1 MFNPTHFL
9 TSNFNLMDTNSNW
22 KILKKRGVFIDKN
35 YNGLSLSLNK
45 KNLNIY
51 DSFHAI
57 FYLDSF
63 NVDQIIL
70 ELKNLIQ
77 FIKKNKKKYFYLYLL
92 NNFNEN
98 PIEKKIFDNLYS
110 KLNINLDNLHI
121 KIFDQNIRKLF
132 SERNKVFVKFPF
144 EIKFIDFISNEIKK
158 NIIFFSSK
166 PYKLIILDCDNTL
179 WGGIIDED
187 GYEKIKYGGDGIGQI
202 FQEFQSFLKGKK
214 KQGFILTISS
224 KNDEKKVWNTM
235 KKRGMILQKKDFI
248 IPKINWDDKAKN
260 INQILSQLTLR
271 ANDSIFI
278 DDNPLEIVKV
288 KSQIKNINIVDSS
301 NPLEILTK
309 VQSDPRFFKHKI
321 LKEDL
326 KKYKQ
331 YKLKS
336 QFEDLSMRNDHS
348 IQFYKK
354 LKQKVIFE
362 NIKTKNFERT
372 LQLFNKTNQFNFN
385 LNRYTSLSLKKLL
398 KNKFYSVKVV
408 SFKDKFGDHGI
419 IGAYIIKKEKL
430 KIEIIDFVLSC
441 RVLNRYLE
449 DYIISKITQAYR
461 NSAIFIFYKKEII
474 NNVLIPIFLNKPFF
488 KLSKKIKNLYK
499 YNIKS
504 TNNSDEIKKIFNN

>member
-1 MFNPTHFL
+1 
-9 TSNFNLMDTNSNW
+9 MDTNSDW
-22 KILKKRGVFIDKN
+22 RILKKKGVFIDKN
-35 YNGLSLSLNK
+35 FNGISLSLNK
-45 KNLNIY
+45 KNFDKY

-57 FYLDSF
+57 FYIDRF
-63 NVDQIIL
+63 NVNQIIL

-77 FIKKNKKKYFYLYLL
+77 FLKKNEKKYFYLYLF

-98 PIEKKIFDNLYS
+98 PIEKKIFDSLYS
-110 KLNINLDNLHI
+110 KLNINLDNLYI
-121 KIFDQNIRKLF
+121 KIINQDIKKLF
-132 SERNKVFVKFPF
+132 SERNKVFIKFPF
-144 EIKFIDFISNEIKK
+144 ELKFINFISNEIKK
-158 NIIFFSSK
+158 NITFFSSK

-179 WGGIIDED
+179 WGGVLDED
-187 GYEKIKYGGDGIGQI
+187 GYENIQYGGDGVGQI

-224 KNDEKKVWNTM
+224 KNDEKKIWNTM
-235 KKRGMILQKKDFI
+235 KKREMILQKKDFM
-248 IPKINWDDKAKN
+248 IPKINWNDKAKN
-260 INQILSQLTLR
+260 INHILNQLTLR
-271 ANDSIFI
+271 ANDSIFV
-278 DDNPLEIVKV
+278 DDNPLEIEKV
-288 KSQIKNINIVDSS
+288 KSQIKNINIMNSS
-301 NPLEILTK
+301 NPLEILNK

-331 YKLKS
+331 YKIKS

-354 LKQKVIFE
+354 LKQKVVFE
-362 NIKTKNFERT
+362 NIKTKNFDRT

-398 KNKFYSVKVV
+398 KNKTYSIKVV

-419 IGAYIIKKEKL
+419 IGAYIIKKERF

-441 RVLNRYLE
+441 RVLNRHLE
-449 DYIISKITQAYR
+449 DYIISKIYKTFKNR
-461 NSAIFIFYKKEII
+461 TIFIFYKKETV
-474 NNVLIPIFLNKPFF
+474 NNVLIPIFLNKTFF
-488 KLSKKIKNLYK
+488 ELSKKNKNLYK

-504 TNNSDEIKKIFNN
+504 INNSNEIEKIFNN

>member
-1 MFNPTHFL
+1 MLNPTHFL
-9 TSNFNLMDTNSNW
+9 TSNFNLMDTNSDW
-22 KILKKRGVFIDKN
+22 SILKKKGVFIDKN
-35 YNGLSLSLNK
+35 FNGISLSLNK
-45 KNLNIY
+45 KNFDKY

-57 FYLDSF
+57 FYIDRF
-63 NVDQIIL
+63 NVNQIIL

-77 FIKKNKKKYFYLYLL
+77 FLKKNEKKYFYLYLF

-98 PIEKKIFDNLYS
+98 PIEKKNFDTLYS
-110 KLNINLDNLHI
+110 KLNINLDNLYI
-121 KIFDQNIRKLF
+121 KNINQDIKKLF

-144 EIKFIDFISNEIKK
+144 ELKFINFISNEIKK

-179 WGGIIDED
+179 WGGILDED
-187 GYEKIKYGGDGIGQI
+187 GYENIQYGGDGVGQT
-202 FQEFQSFLKGKK
+202 FQEFQSFLKEKK

-224 KNDEKKVWNTM
+224 KNDEKKIWNTM
-235 KKRGMILQKKDFI
+235 KKREMILQKKDFM

-260 INQILSQLTLR
+260 INEILNQLTLR
-271 ANDSIFI
+271 ANDSIFV
-278 DDNPLEIVKV
+278 DDNPLEIEKV
-288 KSQIKNINIVDSS
+288 KSQIKNINIINSS
-301 NPLEILTK
+301 NPLEILNK

-331 YKLKS
+331 YKIKS

-354 LKQKVIFE
+354 LKQKVVFE
-362 NIKTKNFERT
+362 NIKTKNFDRT

-398 KNKFYSVKVV
+398 KNKTYSIKVV

-419 IGAYIIKKEKL
+419 IGAYIIKKERF

-441 RVLNRYLE
+441 RVLNRHLE
-449 DYIISKITQAYR
+449 DYIISKIYKTFKNR
-461 NSAIFIFYKKEII
+461 TIFIFYKKETV
-474 NNVLIPIFLNKPFF
+474 NNVLIPIFLNKTFF
-488 KLSKKIKNLYK
+488 ELSKKNKNLYK

-504 TNNSDEIKKIFNN
+504 INNSNEIEKIFNN